1 MSDTAGLHAADI
13 NNDNMARIGNDNETM
28 RKLAA
33 VAEIKNMQGI
43 VQSCN
48 RQRKAAEAY
57 ANQKATE
64 AGLSNER

>member
-28 RKLAA
+28 RKFAA

-43 VQSCN
+43 VQSCK

-57 ANQKATE
+57 AYQKAIE
-64 AGLSNER
+64 AGLSKER